1 MKIEFDAEDQWCMKQ
16 AIELWG
22 IDAQIHQ
29 TVEEA
34 GEFLAALSKHYWRD
48 KKEGTRIDLID
59 EMFDLE
65 LMLAQLRMMLEVTEE
80 EFNERKACKMEKFK
94 KQMIQQAEILRKLK
108 DREK

>member
-1 MKIEFDAEDQWCMKQ
+1 MKIEFDEDDVWCMEK

-34 GEFLAALSKHYWRD
+34 GEFLTALSKHYWRD
-48 KKEGTRIDLID
+48 KREGTRTDLID

-65 LMLAQLRMMLEVTEE
+65 LMLAQLRLMLDVSEE
-80 EFNERKACKMEKFK
+80 EFRERKALKMKKFK
-94 KQMIQQAEILRKLK
+94 EQMKQQADFLRKK
-108 DREK
+108 GDSPA